1 VPEST
6 LVSLPVV
13 VSELNGGK
21 EERGSGKLT
30 ARMLSVGDLTL
41 FLAEQRRSIAE
52 LCVSIETLETAFS
65 EETSSGAEQQ
75 GTCSDRLLTSREV
88 RLMLMVSHARDVAAQ
103 SIDGLDYI
111 EWMLTSQLTAAIGK
125 QLKAADFEKHMILHN
140 QKVFKPEFV
149 PVPFCYAVRRPGH
162 APDGSIAIEFGSREG
177 EGQPVYTHVARIPS
191 EAAMSFAINASTRV
205 SFTGERRLHALV
217 AQQFREEP
225 CAPPIPTAPLSLVAR
240 ARQFSSFLLMVG
252 KMGSCDSF
260 EPAAAIILQN
270 KDELTIPLLLD
281 QLPTP
286 AAFRDAIHSLSPEQQ
301 RFARA
306 FRDMQLSSSVF
317 GILVIQLKPQL
328 EKVLKLPRDSL
339 TKEIR
344 LTQDLLSLFI
354 EYQVPTD
361 LLTFDHPS
369 EDWEVVGNAG
379 GRGEGVTGG
388 HGAAQA
394 PAFAVEAVKGHVS
407 SLKKM
412 IEESKAAELAEQ
424 KSRADFEKARAN
436 TADPFGGFGG
446 FCEDPAPMGGGG
458 GKWGGRAPIK
468 EGDCVMAVAQSSCFG
483 FTTSGAPTAH
493 LPPPSSCPGSLM
505 MKMRGGPSPAAYCHE
520 SSSFAPPPAAETQR
534 GKAQT
539 EELRSE
545 SRDHDHVSS
554 DDASGVA
561 DTSTVDVSTVDV
573 TMMPRKLDAKLE
585 AMDKDSAVRPT
596 VIKTGKSW
604 VRKTQPNLLGKH
616 VSAVLDSAAQEAEKN
631 KAFDL
636 LDALSLSGALAIEGT
651 ELHVIVAATHRFDK
665 ALIDTV
671 VQDNISPIDK
681 LERSTIVIASTIH
694 NVSPE
699 QLLLPQHASRAAF
712 ALGPLS
718 AMGADGGGGGEGE
731 RGGLVSKAVE

>member
-1 VPEST
+1 M
-6 LVSLPVV
+6 SLPVV

-41 FLAEQRRSIAE
+41 FLVEQRRSIAE
-52 LCVSIETLETAFS
+52 LCVSIETAFS
-65 EETSSGAEQQ
+65 EEKSSEAKQQ

-88 RLMLMVSHARDVAAQ
+88 RLVLMVSHARDVAAQ

-125 QLKAADFEKHMILHN
+125 QLNAADFEKHMIHHN

-217 AQQFREEP
+217 AQQFGEEP

-260 EPAAAIILQN
+260 EPAAAIILAN

-379 GRGEGVTGG
+379 GRGEGVAAG

-394 PAFAVEAVKGHVS
+394 PALAVEAVKGHVS

-446 FCEDPAPMGGGG
+446 FGEEILGAPAPMGGGG
-458 GKWGGRAPIK
+458 GKWGGRAPIR
-468 EGDCVMAVAQSSCFG
+468 EGDMFGVMAFAAAPALVAQSSCFG
-483 FTTSGAPTAH
+483 FTTSGAPTAPF
-493 LPPPSSCPGSLM
+493 PPPPSCPGSLM
-505 MKMRGGPSPAAYCHE
+505 MKMRGGPSPPAYCHG
-520 SSSFAPPPAAETQR
+520 SSAFAPPPAAETQR
-534 GKAQT
+534 GKAQR
-539 EELRSE
+539 EEVRSE
-545 SRDHDHVSS
+545 SQGHDHVSS

-561 DTSTVDVSTVDV
+561 DTSTVDV
-573 TMMPRKLDAKLE
+573 TMVPRKLDAKLE

-694 NVSPE
+694 NVPPE

-712 ALGPLS
+712 AL
-718 AMGADGGGGGEGE
+718 AH
-731 RGGLVSKAVE
+731 